1 MKGVRGREG
10 RSSGI
15 DEGEAERES
24 STLSLAQLMI
34 SLSVIGLL
42 VPERD
47 WRMDRMCALIS
58 CHTKPNQQ
66 H

>member
-1 MKGVRGREG
+1 MRGGEGMGERRRGV
-10 RSSGI
+10 
-15 DEGEAERES
+15 DEGEGES
-24 STLSLAQLMI
+24 DTLSLAQLMI

-58 CHTKPNQQ
+58 CHTKPIQQ
-66 H
+66 Y